1 MLSVPPARTTFASP
15 RRIARAAERTAC
27 SPEAHAW
34 LTVKAGRSTGTPAR
48 KAICRAVFGPPPA
61 WRPCPKIT

>member
-1 MLSVPPARTTFASP
+1 MLSVPPASTTLASP
-15 RRIARAAERTAC
+15 VRMVRAAERMDC

-48 KAICRAVFGPPPA
+48 KAICRAVLGPPPA
-61 WRPCPKIT
+61 WRAWPKIT